1 MPDKNDVVVIK
12 LDRPRVIKF
21 GHKAL
26 KTLGAL
32 TGKDIDALNFDS
44 FDLEEVEKI
53 MYCGLLSDARENNE
67 TLTLEQME
75 DLLDKAPSFGEI
87 IEKMQLAFEV
97 SFGSFTGDGE
107 KNSQRIAAKEV
118 AKKNG
123 VGKKA

>member
-1 MPDKNDVVVIK
+1 
-12 LDRPRVIKF
+12 
-21 GHKAL
+21 
-26 KTLGAL
+26 
-32 TGKDIDALNFDS
+32 LNFDS